1 MILFVNACVRAQSRT
16 KRLADCLIAA
26 LNKPVK
32 ELRLEKC
39 AFPLTD
45 EEFINKRDRL
55 IAEGSYDDPVF
66 DLARGFSQA
75 DEIVI
80 AAPFWDFSFP
90 ASLKQYFEQINAV
103 GVTFRY
109 NEKGAPEGLCKAR
122 RLFYVTTAGGDFV
135 PEYGFGYVKELAN
148 SFYGINDVELIKAEG
163 LDIYGADVERI
174 LLDCEGDIVRRF
186 GQ

>member
-1 MILFVNACVRAQSRT
+1 MIPFVNACVRAESRT
-16 KRLADCLIAA
+16 KRLADCLISA

-32 ELRLEKC
+32 ELCLEKC
-39 AFPLTD
+39 EFPAVD
-45 EEFINKRDRL
+45 ENYINKRDRL
-55 IAEGSYDDPVF
+55 AAEGKFDDPLF
-66 DLARGFSQA
+66 DLAREFAQA

-90 ASLKQYFEQINAV
+90 AALKQYFEQINAV

-109 NEKGAPEGLCKAR
+109 NEEGNPEGLCKAD

-135 PEYGFGYVKELAN
+135 PEYGFGYVKALAE
-148 SFYGINDVELIKAEG
+148 SFYGIESVELIKAEG

-174 LLDCEGDIVRRF
+174 LFDCESDIIRRF
-186 GQ
+186 G